1 MKQSGNRSRTDSG
14 NVASSG
20 AEGSVSSNPDALS
33 PPSAAASDV
42 SAVDAPPTRLRER
55 RSNKSTN
62 YDSVLK
68 TPFPRRGSRP
78 HNSCSRFLYPSRI
91 LFQLASI
98 SPYPPSRP

>member
-42 SAVDAPPTRLRER
+42 SAADAPPLRIRER

-68 TPFPRRGSRP
+68 TPFPRRNRTRTKELETRVQCG
-78 HNSCSRFLYPSRI
+78 PSKCT
-91 LFQLASI
+91 
-98 SPYPPSRP
+98 